1 MCRFLV
7 SNSVYLQLAKL
18 IETLEKQLTDK
29 GNEINGYIAKH
40 NIQVQGKKDQTSTDA
55 APAADSKSSGVLVS
69 SGAESAK

>member
-1 MCRFLV
+1 M
-7 SNSVYLQLAKL
+7 

-40 NIQVQGKKDQTSTDA
+40 NIQIQGKKDQSSSDATPATDG
-55 APAADSKSSGVLVS
+55 KSSGVLVS